1 MPAAPTAYC
10 MKCKDKTAKFSS
22 FAVKENK
29 GRFALEGTCAKCSGK
44 MHKFISKDS
53 AADYKK

>member
-1 MPAAPTAYC
+1 